1 MIQHLQRCL
10 LLVPIF
16 IGTSCS
22 VNEYLDTARA
32 ELKESYDKLP
42 AYETLPR
49 RTVSWQQAW
58 AMVEK
63 NNLELKQAR
72 QTLDDARRKE
82 NNTFRNL
89 IPQVNLGYY
98 YSMALF
104 GNNQETYTP
113 NGRFDINIIFSIP
126 ELINLPID
134 YYTAALTT
142 YKAEQNLEQ
151 KRRELISRL
160 YKLFREEE
168 IQIASDGADDDLW
181 QDDPETNA
189 HSIRKQRDLQQR
201 ERWLQIC
208 AFLNNYEAHW
218 QLHSGSIPRI
228 TPKDYKEK
236 MKRPGDVSVTLAA
249 MELEASRLRKLGI
262 ALDYWPSLHASF
274 YSPTLFNMSGGNMG
288 GFMKMDDV
296 RLDMNSYFSLDT
308 RLTTW
313 NEYQDAKVQHEL
325 LLQQLKQRMYEHR
338 EKIALL
344 MRSWTEFENWKQAM
358 EEYIH
363 FRRSQGATD
372 PENARKMH
380 SESISIRKSI
390 LDQDR
395 KNLERECALIQE
407 YGLPEKKASAI
418 PGK

>member
-1 MIQHLQRCL
+1 M
-10 LLVPIF
+10 F

-32 ELKESYDKLP
+32 ELTQSYDTLT

-49 RTVSWQQAW
+49 RILSWQQAW
-58 AMVEK
+58 AIVER

-72 QTLDDARRKE
+72 QSLSDARSKQ

-104 GNNQETYTP
+104 GNEQETPPP
-113 NGRFDINIIFSIP
+113 NGRFDINIVFSLP

-134 YYTAALTT
+134 YYTAALAT

-160 YKLFREEE
+160 YQFFREKE
-168 IQIASDGADDDLW
+168 IQAASERADDDIW
-181 QDDPETNA
+181 QIDASTNELT
-189 HSIRKQRDLQQR
+189 SKKQRELQQR
-201 ERWLQIC
+201 EQWHKIC
-208 AFLNNYEAHW
+208 SFLNCYEARW
-218 QLHSGSIPRI
+218 ELHPGGIPRVS
-228 TPKDYKEK
+228 PEDYREK
-236 MKRPGDVSVTLAA
+236 IKRPGDISVTLAA
-249 MELEASRLRKLGI
+249 MEVEASRLRKLGV
-262 ALDYWPSLHASF
+262 ALDYWPSLHVSF
-274 YSPTLFNMSGGNMG
+274 YSPTLFNLSGGNMS
-288 GFMKMDDV
+288 GFMKADDI

-313 NEYQDAKVQHEL
+313 QEYQNTKVQHEL
-325 LLQQLKQRMYEHR
+325 LMQQLKQRMYEHR

-344 MRSWTEFENWKQAM
+344 LRSWTEFGNWKQAM

-372 PENARKMH
+372 PETAREMH

-407 YGLPEKKASAI
+407 YGLPENKKLFYSEH
-418 PGK
+418 PSQKK